1 MLRVKLSLGSC
12 MLSEPVIHLQLA
24 VHLGSFDLIS
34 VKELTALFNSLWP
47 SDAVGWHRSCV
58 NIGSGN
64 ACCLT
69 EPIHYLNQCGLPI
82 SDILWPL
89 PESNFTVNAWI
100 TFYLFILFFYFLLF
114 FLNAWITILNNK
126 FENFSFKI
134 IVTFPRDQWVYTLKP
149 EQNSDEL
156 MQERRNSVANALEL
170 RLFCMNPS
178 VCPIFRTQFSTFFDE
193 SSPSL
198 PGEEIYHSDR
208 FLKLWLLK
216 SHHWVK

>member
-1 MLRVKLSLGSC
+1 

-24 VHLGSFDLIS
+24 LHLGIFDLIS

-100 TFYLFILFFYFLLF
+100 TFYLFVLFFYFLLF
-114 FLNAWITILNNK
+114 FFWMSELLFWTTNLKILVLKLLWLFPGTNGFIHWSQNKIVMNWCKKDVTPLLMHWSYVFFAWTHQYVP
-126 FENFSFKI
+126 FPEHNF
-134 IVTFPRDQWVYTLKP
+134 L
-149 EQNSDEL
+149 
-156 MQERRNSVANALEL
+156 
-170 RLFCMNPS
+170 
-178 VCPIFRTQFSTFFDE
+178 
-193 SSPSL
+193 
-198 PGEEIYHSDR
+198 R
-208 FLKLWLLK
+208 FLTTQVQVSQGKKYIIQTGSW
-216 SHHWVK
+216 SFGC